1 MFPLAPYSFDQSLI
15 DFPFAM
21 VNNEES
27 IPIMI
32 QTRLNRIMK
41 LPSREKVI
49 NFLKK
54 AAYLVLNPR
63 FLLCFGIGWF
73 ITNGWSYVALGLG
86 TYFGIPWLIALATG
100 YLALLWIPFTP
111 EKLITTAI
119 AIALLRLLFPNDEK
133 TLGQL
138 RTLHASAK
146 RKWREWLDKRNAK
159 KEVKP

>member
-1 MFPLAPYSFDQSLI
+1 VKKWNRQRIKNLI
-15 DFPFAM
+15 RRVLEFF
-21 VNNEES
+21 
-27 IPIMI
+27 
-32 QTRLNRIMK
+32 
-41 LPSREKVI
+41 
-49 NFLKK
+49 
-54 AAYLVLNPR
+54 LNPR
-63 FLLCFGIGWF
+63 LLLCFGIAWF